1 MQNPLLNPCSN
12 ASWFLSVFDHF
23 GTLCIKGLNLGKAL
37 LFPRNQT
44 ICLKNWNLLRAPT
57 TTEFNIFCWSF
68 TRVSCLPVYLKACSG
83 FFLFC
88 LDLELLINL
97 IAVNCLE
104 TRVFILFL
112 QITHILN
119 KIKKKTLSTLLRT
132 LLSRKCL
139 QNFSKNH

>member
-1 MQNPLLNPCSN
+1 MQNPLLNPCRF
-12 ASWFLSVFDHF
+12 ATWFFCVFDHF
-23 GTLCIKGLNLGKAL
+23 GTLFIKGLNLGKAL

-44 ICLKNWNLLRAPT
+44 IYLKNWNLWWAPT

-68 TRVSCLPVYLKACSG
+68 TRVSYLPVYIKACSG

-104 TRVFILFL
+104 TRVFILFWR
-112 QITHILN
+112 ITHILN
-119 KIKKKTLSTLLRT
+119 KIKKILNTLLWK